1 VLLHTIEDPILYNSV
16 YNAYF
21 FTLTRTLKLTPA
33 HLTGNASLKR
43 PGECSF
49 TIEDLQTK
57 FKHYAVVSALQCAGN
72 RQEEVRHL
80 FTIHFTPCYTHHV
93 QCREICTYS
102 SPFALRRDTLTHT
115 VTASSVIVLLSL
127 WHCKLTL

>member
-1 VLLHTIEDPILYNSV
+1 MLLHTIEDPILYNSV

-33 HLTGNASLKR
+33 HLTGNASLKRLTGNASLKR

-80 FTIHFTPCYTHHV
+80 FTIHFTLCFHYTHHV

-102 SPFALRRDTLTHT
+102 SPFA
-115 VTASSVIVLLSL
+115 
-127 WHCKLTL
+127 